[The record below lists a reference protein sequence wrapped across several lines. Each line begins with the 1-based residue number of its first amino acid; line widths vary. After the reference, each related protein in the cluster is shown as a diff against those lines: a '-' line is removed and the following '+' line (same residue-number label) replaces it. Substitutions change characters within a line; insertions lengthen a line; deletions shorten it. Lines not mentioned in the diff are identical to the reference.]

1 MKKSILVSIAMLVLV
16 ALPFSACKKGLDYKP
31 KYGLNSETVFNDPDN
46 YVHVLAKIYGSFVL
60 TGNQGPS
67 GQPDIT
73 GFDEG
78 ASGLIRVLWNL
89 QELTTDEAVCG
100 WTDAGIPELN
110 NMTWSSDNVWVKYM
124 YYRIYF
130 TIPMCNEFIREATDK
145 KLDERGFGESDK
157 SKIKAYRTE
166 ARFIRALAYYY
177 LVDMFGGGP
186 FVTEDDEP
194 GAFNP
199 KKGSRKEIFDYVE
212 SELLAIEGSM
222 VNARQNEYGRA
233 DKAAVQ
239 TLLARLYL
247 NAEVYTGQARYSDVI
262 KYCERVIGATY
273 SVSNTPYKNNFLAD
287 NNKSNEIIFPIAAD
301 GRNTQTY
308 GCTSFIIHACI
319 GGKMTASDFG
329 VSNGWAGLRTTK
341 NLVNLFSDTLDQ
353 RYMFFKKGQN
363 LEIDTIT
370 SNFPDGFGVTK
381 FKNVTSTGAVGSDPT
396 KSYVDTD
403 FPLFRLADVYLMYA
417 EAVLRGG
424 GGSLGNA
431 ITYVNTLRE
440 RAFGNSSNNVAA
452 IDLNFILDERG
463 RELYWEAIRRTDL
476 IRYGRFTDGS
486 YLWPFKGGVAG
497 GQGVGSFL
505 NIFPIPNSDINAN
518 PNLSQNPGY

>member
-1 MKKSILVSIAMLVLV
+1 MKKYIVASIALVTLIT
-16 ALPFSACKKGLDYKP
+16 LPFSACKKGLDYKP
-31 KYGLNSETVFNDPDN
+31 KYGLNSETIFNDPDN
-46 YVHVLAKIYGSFVL
+46 YIHVLAKIYGSFVL
-60 TGNQGPS
+60 TGNQGPA

-89 QELTTDEAVCG
+89 QELPTDEAVCG

-110 NMTWSSDNVWVKYM
+110 NMTWSSDNVWIKYM

-130 TIPMCNEFIREATDK
+130 TIPMCNEFIRESSNDK
-145 KLDERGFGESDK
+145 LSERGFSDSDK
-157 SKIKAYRTE
+157 SRIAAYRNE
-166 ARFIRALAYYY
+166 ARFVRALAYYY

-199 KKGSRKEIFDYVE
+199 DYGSRKQIFDYVE
-212 SELLAIEGSM
+212 SELLAIENDM
-222 VNARQNEYGRA
+222 IPARQNVYARA
-233 DKAAVQ
+233 DRAAVQ

-247 NAEVYTGQARYSDVI
+247 NAQVYTGQARYADVI
-262 KYCERVIGATY
+262 TYCDKVINSGY
-273 SVSNTPYKNNFLAD
+273 NVSGVPYKNNFLAD

-308 GCTSFIIHACI
+308 GCTSFLIHACV
-319 GGKMTASDFG
+319 GGKMSASDFG
-329 VSNGWAGLRTTK
+329 VNSGWAGLRTTK
-341 NLVNLFSDTLDQ
+341 NLVNLFDTLDG
-353 RYMFFKKGQN
+353 RYLFFKNGQN

-370 SNFPDGFGVTK
+370 NNFPDGYGVTK
-381 FKNVTSTGAVGSDPT
+381 FKNKTSTGANGSDPT
-396 KSYVDTD
+396 KNFVDTD

-424 GGSLGNA
+424 GGNLGTA
-431 ITYVNTLRE
+431 ISYVNQLRE
-440 RAFGNSSNNVAA
+440 RSFGNSSQNVGS

-476 IRYGRFTDGS
+476 IRYGKFTDGS
-486 YLWPFKGGVAG
+486 YLWPFKGGVAT

-505 NIFPIPNSDINAN
+505 NLFPIPNSDINAN
-518 PNLSQNPGY
+518 PNLTQNPGY